1 VEEYVSSK
9 VPTSGRER
17 PAKIMRSGGVNHAME
32 PVNRYRTS
40 ATQQAAMKDIGYA
53 GLNISGGLLSEEFH
67 PDLRGRNAIRIYKEM
82 RDNDPIVGAMLFA
95 VSMMMR
101 QARWNVRPF
110 DVSSQAQEQADMV
123 KSCMDDMRETWNDF
137 VSEML
142 SMLVFG
148 WAFHEI
154 VYKKRGGYTSPDD
167 ENSSKYSDGLL
178 GWKSFALRPQ
188 DTLDKWVED
197 PTTGRIVAMQQ
208 KTLKGQI
215 AEIPFS
221 KGLMFRPSQW
231 KNNPEGRSILRTAYR
246 PWKFKKRFEEL
257 EGIGVERDLAGL
269 PKIQPAEG
277 VNLWDLTNPD
287 MVNLKRQA
295 EELVRNVRMD
305 EQMGLVL
312 PFGWTFELVSAGG
325 ARAHNVGDIIGRL
338 NNMIA
343 MTCMADFIILGHN
356 NRYGSKALAGN
367 KTAMFQSAIN
377 GFLDGTDEILN
388 NFAVPRLYALNGW
401 DPAMTCK
408 FNHDDVNIPD
418 VEVIGTYL
426 KNLKAAGMTM
436 FPDVELEKQALAF
449 AGFVTDN
456 IEFGKEPALDPALE
470 GAVDDDGNPIDPS
483 AEADDEESADS
494 GGSKE

>member
-1 VEEYVSSK
+1 MSK
-9 VPTSGRER
+9 IIRVPKGAAIARGS
-17 PAKIMRSGGVNHAME
+17 VNHALE

-40 ATQQAAMKDIGYA
+40 ATQQAALKDIGFS
-53 GLNISGGLLSEEFH
+53 GLNISGGLINEEFH
-67 PDLRGRNAIRIYKEM
+67 ADLKGRAAIRAYKEM

-101 QARWNVRPF
+101 QSQWRVRPF
-110 DVSSQAQEQADMV
+110 DTSAAAIQQADFV

-137 VSEML
+137 LSDML
-142 SMLVFG
+142 SMLPFG
-148 WAFHEI
+148 WAFHET
-154 VYKKRGGYTSPDD
+154 VYKKRNGYTSPDD
-167 ENSSKYSDGLL
+167 ENSSKYADGLF

-188 DTLDKWVED
+188 DTLDKWEAD
-197 PTTGRIVAMQQ
+197 KATGRVLAMNQ
-208 KTLKGQI
+208 KTLQGQQ
-215 AEIPFS
+215 ANIPLS
-221 KGLMFRPSQW
+221 KGLLFRPNSW

-257 EGIGVERDLAGL
+257 EGIGVERDLVGL

-277 VNLWDLTNPD
+277 VNLWDANLPE
-287 MVNLKRQA
+287 MVRLKQTA

-325 ARAHNVGDIIGRL
+325 ARSHNVGEIIGRL

-367 KTAMFQSAIN
+367 KTAMFQTAIN

-418 VEVIGTYL
+418 VEVIGAFL
-426 KNLKAAGMTM
+426 KNLAAAGMTM
-436 FPDVELEKQALAF
+436 FPDVELEKQALSF

-456 IEFGKEPALDPALE
+456 IEFGKEAPKEETGDGSATGDPDSE
-470 GAVDDDGNPIDPS
+470 GGDKGGS
-483 AEADDEESADS
+483 DS
-494 GGSKE
+494 GGSEE

>member
-1 VEEYVSSK
+1 MSTRTV
-9 VPTSGRER
+9 TRGRS
-17 PAKIMRSGGVNHAME
+17 RSPVKRSVAHNHALE
-32 PVNRYRTS
+32 PVMRYRTS
-40 ATQQAAMKDIGYA
+40 ATQQAAIKDLGFP

-67 PDLRGRNAIRIYKEM
+67 TDLRGRNGIRVYKEM

-95 VSMMMR
+95 VTMMMR
-101 QARWNVRPF
+101 QAKWRVRPF
-110 DVSSQAQEQADMV
+110 DDSTQMQEQADII
-123 KSCMDDMRETWNDF
+123 KSMMDDMRETWNDF
-137 VSEML
+137 LSDML

-148 WAFHEI
+148 WSFHEI
-154 VYKKRGGYTSPDD
+154 VYKKRNGYTNPDD

-188 DTLDKWVED
+188 DTLDRWLDD
-197 PTTGRIVAMQQ
+197 PTTGRILGMRQ
-208 KTLKGQI
+208 KTLTGQI

-221 KGLMFRPSQW
+221 KGLLFRPSQW
-231 KNNPEGRSILRTAYR
+231 KNSPEGRSILRTAYR

-269 PKIQPAEG
+269 PKLSPAEG
-277 VNLWDLTNPD
+277 VNLWDETRPD
-287 MVNLKRQA
+287 MVSLRRQA

-305 EQMGLVL
+305 EQMGLVI
-312 PFGWTFELVSAGG
+312 PHGWEFELVSTGG
-325 ARAHNVGDIIGRL
+325 ARAHNVGEIIGRL

-367 KTAMFQSAIN
+367 KTQMFQSAIN

-388 NFAVPRLYALNGW
+388 NLALPRIYALNGW

-408 FNHDDVNIPD
+408 FHHDDVNIPD
-418 VEVIGTYL
+418 IEVIGTFL

-436 FPDVELEKQALAF
+436 FPDVELEKQALGF

-456 IEFGKEPALDPALE
+456 ITFGKEPVVEEPNASGEDNRPGSEGGDDPEPE
-470 GAVDDDGNPIDPS
+470 G
-483 AEADDEESADS
+483 E
-494 GGSKE
+494 